1 MFLKDSNIKNLV
13 VLFILK
19 KKILKFYFLLVKLKF
34 FIKLLYMEL
43 IIGCIILDAILRYES
58 DNRFL

>member
-19 KKILKFYFLLVKLKF
+19 KKDIKILF
-34 FIKLLYMEL
+34 FISEIEIFY
-43 IIGCIILDAILRYES
+43 
-58 DNRFL
+58 

>member
-19 KKILKFYFLLVKLKF
+19 KKDIKILF
-34 FIKLLYMEL
+34 FISE
-43 IIGCIILDAILRYES
+43 I
-58 DNRFL
+58 F